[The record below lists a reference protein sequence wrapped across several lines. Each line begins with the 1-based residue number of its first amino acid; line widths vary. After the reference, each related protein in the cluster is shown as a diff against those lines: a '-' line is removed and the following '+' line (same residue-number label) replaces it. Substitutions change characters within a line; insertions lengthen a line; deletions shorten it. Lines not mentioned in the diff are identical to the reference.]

1 MCEAVDLTCTI
12 KLILISWTQ
21 IDYNNYAM
29 ENVLIVNGKEQPTL
43 YMQTLGECLVAWHA
57 LV

>member
-43 YMQTLGECLVAWHA
+43 YMQTLGECLVS
-57 LV
+57 